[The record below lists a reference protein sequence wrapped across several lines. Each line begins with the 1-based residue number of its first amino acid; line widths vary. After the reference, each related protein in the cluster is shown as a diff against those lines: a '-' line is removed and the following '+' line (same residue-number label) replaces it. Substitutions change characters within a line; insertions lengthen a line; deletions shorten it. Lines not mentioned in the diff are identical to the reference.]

1 MTGANPRAVG
11 ARSVRLPRSSFE
23 PAPQHRTTL
32 QLERTS
38 LPVRSPG
45 LHMHPQLLRTLLVDP
60 VGRAG
65 RSA

>member
-1 MTGANPRAVG
+1 MTGADSRAVV
-11 ARSVRLPRSSFE
+11 ARSITLPRSSVE
-23 PAPQHRTTL
+23 PAPWNRTAL
-32 QLERTS
+32 QPERAS

-45 LHMHPQLLRTLLVDP
+45 LHMHPQLRRTLLVDP